1 MYHYQLSLIK
11 ISRMFSVFSFV
22 KFLSCMD
29 NATFNSISIEL
40 NVALSIQDKNLTKEN
55 TENMRYYSN
64 WLLLR
69 KMVGQGF
76 IVIVV
81 YFQLSISMDKHCGVL
96 QNHIVGVNFF
106 TELLDLFYTYY
117 LLVPYFISANLLLVL
132 VV

>member
-11 ISRMFSVFSFV
+11 ISRMVSVFLLSSFYHV
-22 KFLSCMD
+22 WIMLRSIQLD

-55 TENMRYYSN
+55 TENMRDNSY

-96 QNHIVGVNFF
+96 
-106 TELLDLFYTYY
+106 
-117 LLVPYFISANLLLVL
+117 
-132 VV
+132 